1 MEQTAKNK
9 RGFSFS
15 EVTGEE
21 QDFAGKRPRTPAT
34 QEEDEG
40 DMLAWLNMDD
50 ETAIELSKLLDTEFV
65 SSPPFKVRFSCTP
78 YSSPEIFQASASY
91 ITINS
96 NSDESCGSSFSEPD
110 SSVMASVDLGCL
122 SFDVGMC
129 GVVGDGG
136 AWDEVEVARVE
147 TGEGGVG
154 CGGDGQMEGGD
165 CGFDFD
171 DDMLAR
177 FLGEDFVGPD

>member
-9 RGFSFS
+9 RGFSFP
-15 EVTGEE
+15 EAAGKE
-21 QDFAGKRPRTPAT
+21 QGFAGKRPKTPAS

-65 SSPPFKVRFSCTP
+65 SSTPFRVKFSCTP

-96 NSDESCGSSFSEPD
+96 NSDESCGSSFSESD

-122 SFDVGMC
+122 GFDVWRC
-129 GVVGDGG
+129 GVVDHGG
-136 AWDEVEVARVE
+136 AWGDVEVARESV
-147 TGEGGVG
+147 EGGVD
-154 CGGDGQMEGGD
+154 CGQMEGGD
-165 CGFDFD
+165 CGYDFD

>member
-1 MEQTAKNK
+1 MEQTARNK

-15 EVTGEE
+15 ELTEEE
-21 QDFAGKRPRTPAT
+21 QHFPGKRPRTPAS

-40 DMLAWLNMDD
+40 DMLAWLNTDD

-65 SSPPFKVRFSCTP
+65 SSPASKVKFSCTP
-78 YSSPEIFQASASY
+78 YSSPEIFQASAAY

-96 NSDESCGSSFSEPD
+96 NSDESCGSSFSESD

-122 SFDVGMC
+122 SFDVWRC
-129 GVVGDGG
+129 GVVEEGG
-136 AWDEVEVARVE
+136 AWGEEEVARE
-147 TGEGGVG
+147 KLSGDVG
-154 CGGDGQMEGGD
+154 CGQMEGGD

-171 DDMLAR
+171 DDMWAR